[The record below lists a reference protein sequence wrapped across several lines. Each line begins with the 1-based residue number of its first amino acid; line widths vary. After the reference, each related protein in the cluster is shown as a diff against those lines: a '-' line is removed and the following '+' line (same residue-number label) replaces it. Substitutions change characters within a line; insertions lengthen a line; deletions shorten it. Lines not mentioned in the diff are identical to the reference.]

1 MEGPLFKSNTKGRVL
16 WEIEG
21 RPGGFVAKSH
31 LLPPPSMGKQ
41 GRGGEAP
48 APADSG
54 GPGRWNDDWDG
65 ENFLV
70 RVK

>member
-1 MEGPLFKSNTKGRVL
+1 M
-16 WEIEG
+16 
-21 RPGGFVAKSH
+21 AKSH

-70 RVK
+70 RVKLGFRGLFVIIFEMARAWL